1 MMIAYLYAA
10 VRLLPILD
18 MISDVWTLE
27 TYIKNEWIW
36 SSCIA
41 SAVLYMNWRFATIY
55 AAIHVRPT
63 FSKVLMIYIPFAVLP
78 CWASVMASDGDYFD
92 NVRVHPSDVDDRAA
106 SATLYRAQAAQHF
119 VLNMINS
126 TWQNNPSPKR
136 AMREM
141 RKSRA
146 MLALAKYPFA
156 VIILEIKLLVLSFLL
171 GPVLV
176 SRASLTLARECLR
189 PQEHV
194 ANANSEE
201 GRHNL
206 YNQVLTFIEACFE
219 STPQLILQTY
229 IFVYYLGENRSEH
242 YVPLHVFGM
251 SAACSIAGI
260 LNAIVTFVRNSN
272 AILSVLAPAIRVQSL
287 SQSNE
292 VKVSSVSSAA

>member
-1 MMIAYLYAA
+1 MIAYLFAA
-10 VRLLPILD
+10 VRLLPVLD

-27 TYIKNEWIW
+27 TYIKNAWIW

-55 AAIHVRPT
+55 AAIHVKPT

-92 NVRVHPSDVDDRAA
+92 NVRVHPDSSSHVHDKAA
-106 SATLYRAQAAQHF
+106 SATLYRAQAAQWF

-126 TWQNNPSPKR
+126 TWQKNPSP
-136 AMREM
+136 MREM
-141 RKSRA
+141 RNCTLRL
-146 MLALAKYPFA
+146 LALAKYPFA
-156 VIILEIKLLVLSFLL
+156 VIILEIKLFVLSFLL
-171 GPVLV
+171 GPVFV

-189 PQEHV
+189 PEHA

-201 GRHNL
+201 HRHNL
-206 YNQVLTFIEACFE
+206 YNQVLTFIEALFE

-229 IFVYYLGENRSEH
+229 IFVYYLNKNRSEH
-242 YVPLHVFGM
+242 RVPLHVFGL

-287 SQSNE
+287 SQSVE
-292 VKVSSVSSAA
+292 VSSTSSVSLSA